1 MKTQFIDNK
10 QLRKRSKLCVNLLF
24 LFKPCKTY
32 MSGSWV
38 YKALLQQ
45 TQKQCLQNKAKAKK
59 PRKSLTSL
67 IVEREKKNKKRENET
82 KTANRRGKKSNK
94 KWRVFPAGNLY
105 NPMKK
110 RKDHLEES

>member
-1 MKTQFIDNK
+1 LKEK
-10 QLRKRSKLCVNLLF
+10 
-24 LFKPCKTY
+24 
-32 MSGSWV
+32 
-38 YKALLQQ
+38 
-45 TQKQCLQNKAKAKK
+45 
-59 PRKSLTSL
+59 
-67 IVEREKKNKKRENET
+67 KKNKKRENET

>member
-1 MKTQFIDNK
+1 MKTQFVDNK

-32 MSGSWV
+32 MIGSWV

-67 IVEREKKNKKRENET
+67 IVEREKKIKIKKE
-82 KTANRRGKKSNK
+82 
-94 KWRVFPAGNLY
+94 
-105 NPMKK
+105 
-110 RKDHLEES
+110 RK